1 MEFLA
6 EYGLFLAKTITF
18 VVAILVVVGLVI
30 SMSGR
35 GRKADKGHI
44 EVSKLNE
51 KFDEMRDI
59 LRDAMLDPEEL
70 KLQEKAE
77 KKRLKEERAEQ
88 KRAAKLK
95 AAAESKNSATS
106 AEATP
111 DNTVAESKARKRV
124 FVLDFHGDIKASEC
138 DNLREEVSAV
148 LGTATANDEVVVK
161 LESGGGMVH
170 SYGLASSQ
178 LARISQKS
186 IPLTVC
192 VDKVAASG
200 GYMMACVADK
210 IIAAPFAI
218 LGSIGVIAQLPNF
231 HKLLKKNDI
240 DYEMFTAGEYK
251 RTVTMFGENT
261 PKGREKFVED
271 LEDVHVL
278 FKQFVSEHRPE
289 VDIAAVATGE
299 VWFGRRALDVKLV
312 DELQTS
318 DEYLLNLS
326 ANADIYEVSFTHKK
340 SLPEKLGFAA
350 QGAVDRLLLTW
361 WERLHHSRWF

>member
-1 MEFLA
+1 MDFLA
-6 EYGLFLAKTITF
+6 DYGMFLAKTVTF
-18 VVAILVVVGLVI
+18 VVAILVIVGLVFTL
-30 SMSGR
+30 GAR
-35 GRKADKGHI
+35 GRKSAKGQI

-51 KFDEMRDI
+51 KFEEMREI

-95 AAAESKNSATS
+95 AAEQKSKVAKDAVIEGASDDQ
-106 AEATP
+106 P
-111 DNTVAESKARKRV
+111 DAKRRI
-124 FVLDFHGDIKASEC
+124 FVVDFQGDIKASAC
-138 DNLREEVSAV
+138 DSLREEISAI
-148 LGTATANDEVVVK
+148 LTLAQATDEVVVK

-178 LARISQKS
+178 LARITAKK

-240 DYEMFTAGEYK
+240 DFEMFTAGEYK

-278 FKQFVSEHRPE
+278 FKEFVSEHRPA
-289 VDIAAVATGE
+289 VDIVSVATGE

-318 DEYLLNLS
+318 DEYLLALS
-326 ANADIYEVSFTHKK
+326 ETADIYEVEFTHKK

-350 QGAVDRLLLTW
+350 QSAVDRLLLTW